1 MANNDFI
8 SIDLPLETEIYLDAF
23 FDECCSSI
31 DKVYI
36 K

>member
-1 MANNDFI
+1 MANDDI
-8 SIDLPLETEIYLDAF
+8 TSIDLPLVTEIYLDAF

-31 DKVYI
+31 DKVYL